1 MKIQP
6 ILPVWVMTIFCILML
21 CMKRKGLFPFLRQ
34 LILVA
39 LLFVINLRI
48 ALPSSS
54 ISSATMKMDISVLF
68 VVDNTI
74 SMQAMDYKENMPR
87 LAGVKNDCSY
97 IIDSLYGADFSV
109 ISFDNT
115 AKLLCPS
122 TSDTEFAKNTISSIS
137 PMDEMYARGSS
148 MNVCK
153 ELFTDVLKRL
163 EKRDKPVVVFFIS
176 DGEITNEDTLSS
188 FSDVSSYIDYGAVLG
203 YGTKQGG
210 KMYVTEYGS
219 DTPTILQDKTEYPYK
234 DAISK
239 LDKTNLQKLA
249 KDMELSYINMT
260 SQELIDDTLEN
271 IRQNVAASIEESE
284 ETEGYQDIYYWFLI
298 PVMGLL
304 IYDFRKQKISFKK
317 GRE

>member
-6 ILPVWVMTIFCILML
+6 ILPIWIMAILCILML
-21 CMKRKGLFPFLRQ
+21 CMKRKGLIPFLRQ

-54 ISSATMKMDISVLF
+54 VSSATMKMDVSVLF
-68 VVDNTI
+68 VLDNTI
-74 SMQAMDYKENMPR
+74 SMQAIDYKENTPR
-87 LAGVKNDCSY
+87 LTGAKADCSY
-97 IIDSLYGADFSV
+97 IIDCLYGADFSI

-137 PMDEMYARGSS
+137 PMDETYARGSS

-153 ELFTDVLKRL
+153 ELFTAVLKRL
-163 EKRDKPVVVFFIS
+163 AKRNKSVVVFFVS

-188 FSDVSSYIDYGAVLG
+188 FSDAASYIDYGAVLG

-210 KMYVTEYGS
+210 KMYVNGYDS
-219 DTPTILQDKTEYPYK
+219 NTPTILQDETEYPYK
-234 DAISK
+234 DAVSK
-239 LDKTNLQKLA
+239 LDETNLQQLA
-249 KDMELSYINMT
+249 KDMKLTYVNMT

-271 IRQNVAASIEESE
+271 IRKNVAASIEDTE
-284 ETEGYQDIYYWFLI
+284 ETKGYQEISYWFLI

-304 IYDFRKQKISFKK
+304 IYDLKK
-317 GRE
+317 R

>member
-1 MKIQP
+1 MKIDP
-6 ILPVWVMTIFCILML
+6 ILPIWVMAVFCLLTL
-21 CMKRKGLFPFLRQ
+21 CMKRRGLFPFLRQ

-48 ALPSSS
+48 SIPSTS
-54 ISSATMKMDISVLF
+54 ISSASMKMDVSVLF
-68 VVDNTI
+68 VIDNTI
-74 SMQAMDYKENMPR
+74 SMQAVDYKENTPR
-87 LAGVKNDCSY
+87 LTGVKEDCSY
-97 IIDSLYGADFSV
+97 IIDTLYGAEFSV

-163 EKRDKPVVVFFIS
+163 AKRDKPVAVFFIS

-188 FSDVSSYIDYGAVLG
+188 FSDVASYIDYGAVLG
-203 YGTKQGG
+203 YGTKEGG
-210 KMYVTEYGS
+210 KMYVKDSDS
-219 DTPTILQDKTEYPYK
+219 DTPTILQDETEYPYQ

-239 LDKTNLQKLA
+239 LDETNLQQLA
-249 KDMELSYINMT
+249 KDMKLSYINMT
-260 SQELIDDTLEN
+260 SQELIEDTLEK
-271 IRQNVAASIEESE
+271 IQQNVSASIEDSK
-284 ETEGYQDIYYWFLI
+284 ETSGYQEIYYWFLI

-304 IYDFRKQKISFKK
+304 IYEFRK

>member
-1 MKIQP
+1 MKIDP
-6 ILPVWVMTIFCILML
+6 ILPIWVMAVFCLLTL
-21 CMKRKGLFPFLRQ
+21 CMKRRGLFPFLRQ
-34 LILVA
+34 LVLVA
-39 LLFVINLRI
+39 FLFVINLRI
-48 ALPSSS
+48 SIPSTSV
-54 ISSATMKMDISVLF
+54 SSASMKMDVSVLF
-68 VVDNTI
+68 LIDNTI
-74 SMQAMDYKENMPR
+74 SMQAVDYKENTSR
-87 LAGVKNDCSY
+87 LTGVKEDCSY
-97 IIDSLYGADFSV
+97 IIDTLYGAEFSV

-163 EKRDKPVVVFFIS
+163 AKRDKPVAVFFIS

-188 FSDVSSYIDYGAVLG
+188 FSDVASYIDYGAVLG
-203 YGTKQGG
+203 YGTKEGG
-210 KMYVTEYGS
+210 KMYVNDSDS
-219 DTPTILQDKTEYPYK
+219 DTPTILQDETEYPYQ

-239 LDKTNLQKLA
+239 LDETNLQQLA
-249 KDMELSYINMT
+249 KDMKLSYINMT
-260 SQELIDDTLEN
+260 SQEHIEDTLEK
-271 IRQNVAASIEESE
+271 IQQNVSASIEDSK
-284 ETEGYQDIYYWFLI
+284 ETSGYQEIYYWFLI

-304 IYDFRKQKISFKK
+304 IYEFRK

>member
-1 MKIQP
+1 MKIDP
-6 ILPVWVMTIFCILML
+6 ILPIWVMAVFCLLTL
-21 CMKRKGLFPFLRQ
+21 CMKRRGLFPFLRQ
-34 LILVA
+34 LVLVA

-48 ALPSSS
+48 SIPSTSVSS
-54 ISSATMKMDISVLF
+54 TSMKMDVSVLF
-68 VVDNTI
+68 VIDNTI
-74 SMQAMDYKENMPR
+74 SMQAIDYKENTPR
-87 LAGVKNDCSY
+87 LTGAKDDCSY
-97 IIDSLYGADFSV
+97 MIDTLYGAEFSV

-163 EKRDKPVVVFFIS
+163 AKRDKPVVVFFIS

-188 FSDVSSYIDYGAVLG
+188 FSDVASYIDYGAVLG
-203 YGTKQGG
+203 YGTKEGG
-210 KMYVTEYGS
+210 KMYVNDS
-219 DTPTILQDKTEYPYK
+219 DSNTPTILQDETEYPYK

-239 LDKTNLQKLA
+239 LDETNLQQLA
-249 KDMELSYINMT
+249 KDMKLSYINMT
-260 SQELIDDTLEN
+260 SQELIEDTLEK
-271 IRQNVAASIEESE
+271 IQQNVSVSIEDSK
-284 ETEGYQDIYYWFLI
+284 ETSGYQEISYWFII

-304 IYDFRKQKISFKK
+304 IYEFRR